1 MHFGSSPSASSRWT
15 SLALVALLHLLMV
28 YAISTGLIHR
38 AVQTLNPP
46 PQVKMVDEA
55 LKPPPELPKLPL
67 RDVVIERPDIVRVPT
82 PTVPPIDNPLPPI
95 QVVAHD
101 VFPPVTD
108 GPAKAG
114 TGTPGPGVNVVP
126 EAAKA
131 QPVSA
136 GMLCPVMAK
145 PELPASALEGMA
157 QLRVQGTVRGGRVV
171 AVEVQTLQA
180 LPDRRAQRQLV
191 SSVENTLRSGYQCS
205 NDGVF
210 SQEFVFRVE

>member
-1 MHFGSSPSASSRWT
+1 MHFGSSPSSSRWT

-38 AVQTLNPP
+38 VVQTINPP
-46 PQVKMVDEA
+46 PQVKMVDEP
-55 LKPPPELPKLPL
+55 LKPPQDPPKLPL
-67 RDVVIERPDIVRVPT
+67 KDVVIERPDVVRVPT
-82 PTVPPIDNPLPPI
+82 PLIPPIDSALPPI
-95 QVVAHD
+95 QVVAND
-101 VFPPVTD
+101 VLPPVTD
-108 GPAKAG
+108 GPAKNG
-114 TGTPGPGVNVVP
+114 TGTPGPGINVVP

-136 GMLCPVMAK
+136 GMLCSVMAK

-180 LPDRRAQRQLV
+180 LPDRRAQRQLL